1 MNNFTIIIPIYNE
14 SDSIFIL
21 VKEIKKE
28 FRGKLPEIIIVDDG
42 STDSFVSEKKKLTNN
57 IKIISHKNNLG
68 KCMAMM
74 TGVKAANNN
83 VICIID
89 GDGQNPPYE
98 IKKMID
104 YWYQVTKNWKS
115 FVLICGNRKKRKETI
130 DLWNKIETFESDEW
144 NKKYYDVSDP
154 LQKAQGAKVEII
166 LNNNDKI
173 TDQLDYANA
182 HPKGKTPFVREN
194 YINKMKKLFKNI
206 VEEKEEKR
214 FLNLI
219 DNLSNLNQDE
229 VKRLNVNCKQGF
241 LNLDNNKIEGI
252 Y

>member
-14 SDSIFIL
+14 SDSIFVL
-21 VKEIKKE
+21 VKEVKKE

-42 STDSFVSEKKKLTNN
+42 STDSFASEKKKLTNN

-115 FVLICGNRKKRKETI
+115 FVLICGNRKKRKDTFLKRFSSKVANIVRKFILNDDCDDTACALKVFHKKDYLKLGYFKNMHRFLPAMFKYYGGKVINIPIIDRTRKKGASKFNFNNRFWVGII
-130 DLWNKIETFESDEW
+130 DLLKVLYFLKFKRSD
-144 NKKYYDVSDP
+144 K
-154 LQKAQGAKVEII
+154 
-166 LNNNDKI
+166 
-173 TDQLDYANA
+173 
-182 HPKGKTPFVREN
+182 
-194 YINKMKKLFKNI
+194 
-206 VEEKEEKR
+206 
-214 FLNLI
+214 
-219 DNLSNLNQDE
+219 
-229 VKRLNVNCKQGF
+229 
-241 LNLDNNKIEGI
+241 
-252 Y
+252 

>member
-42 STDSFVSEKKKLTNN
+42 STDSFASEKKKLTNN

-115 FVLICGNRKKRKETI
+115 FVLICGNRKKRK
-130 DLWNKIETFESDEW
+130 DTFLKRFSSKVANIVRKFILNDDCDDTACALKVF
-144 NKKYYDVSDP
+144 NKKDY
-154 LQKAQGAKVEII
+154 L
-166 LNNNDKI
+166 KI
-173 TDQLDYANA
+173 KYFKNMHRFLPAL
-182 HPKGKTPFVREN
+182 F
-194 YINKMKKLFKNI
+194 KMKKGRIFNVLVDDRQRFAGVSKFNFNNRFWIGIIDLFKVWLLINK
-206 VEEKEEKR
+206 KERK
-214 FLNLI
+214 
-219 DNLSNLNQDE
+219 
-229 VKRLNVNCKQGF
+229 
-241 LNLDNNKIEGI
+241 
-252 Y
+252 